1 MLYRVLHELA
11 AGNSRNVA
19 EIARSLGISPLMA
32 ARIID
37 DLSRLGYLEA
47 NVSDCSSQACS
58 CGGCPAS
65 AACKEPDR
73 FWFITKKGQT
83 LLKNQASN

>member
-1 MLYRVLHELA
+1 MLYRLLQELA
-11 AGNSRNVA
+11 AGESRNVA
-19 EIARSLGISPLMA
+19 EIARSLGISPVMA

-47 NVSDCSSQACS
+47 YASDCSSQDCS

-73 FWFITKKGQT
+73 LWFITQKGQS
-83 LLKNQASN
+83 LLQHQTSN